1 MDSARPHPNPT
12 HTPHHKGMNSINF
25 AFGLVMAKK
34 KTPTAHK
41 KKRKTFPEIQQVR
54 ERSGGAGRCKGR
66 SPVNCKKCKCYNV
79 YGKPEKKGEASKLYL
94 LCTFQC

>member
-1 MDSARPHPNPT
+1 
-12 HTPHHKGMNSINF
+12 
-25 AFGLVMAKK
+25 MAKK
-34 KTPTAHK
+34 KNPTAHK

>member
-34 KTPTAHK
+34 KPQQHT
-41 KKRKTFPEIQQVR
+41 KKREKLFQKSNKFV
-54 ERSGGAGRCKGR
+54 SGAEEPDGVKDGA
-66 SPVNCKKCKCYNV
+66 
-79 YGKPEKKGEASKLYL
+79 L
-94 LCTFQC
+94 

>member
-34 KTPTAHK
+34 KKTQQHIKKEKNFSRNPT
-41 KKRKTFPEIQQVR
+41 
-54 ERSGGAGRCKGR
+54 S
-66 SPVNCKKCKCYNV
+66 S
-79 YGKPEKKGEASKLYL
+79 
-94 LCTFQC
+94 